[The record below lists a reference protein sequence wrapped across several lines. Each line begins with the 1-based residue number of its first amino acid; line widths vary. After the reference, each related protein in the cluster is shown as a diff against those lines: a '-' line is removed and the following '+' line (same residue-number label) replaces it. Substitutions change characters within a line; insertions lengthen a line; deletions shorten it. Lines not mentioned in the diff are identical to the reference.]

1 MFLVLFSYH
10 KRKLLFL
17 HPLNTLY
24 QLNAYRYPN
33 NQFFQQAEKGKS
45 AWQGTFLIS
54 FQLS

>member
-45 AWQGTFLIS
+45 AWQGAFLIS